1 MKFFSCL
8 LLIFSGVSFAQPLPN
23 PLTLE
28 HVLKLAN
35 ENNFAEKQQLLDID
49 SKKQQLTD
57 WKNQYDTTARVD
69 LQLAKR
75 SDFDRAINNSHAFIY
90 LEKTLYDQSIEI
102 GKSAQISSIDD
113 ASLSLQQLQ
122 QNKSIQLAR
131 SFFDIVLADLS
142 YETALQRLALS
153 AIREGRIR
161 DDYEIQS
168 ASEVALLEKQVD
180 TQISQIQ
187 RIKAESKQI
196 QTRAKLAQL
205 LNIRYEDRPDEVV
218 KPNYSAVFK
227 KDLTEFS
234 FYQEKLKNNLK
245 LKQLEQSLQAI
256 KREISQQKS
265 NLGIVINSSARL
277 GEQGYLREKNGQWR
291 AGLQLSMPFGT
302 DANKDS
308 KISQLLI
315 QSKKKQLDIDTLQ
328 QQLLGQALEY
338 YLELGAL
345 RQIHKAL
352 VIELDYRD
360 LHLEKARANY
370 EMEIKSDIGDAMTNY
385 TDSERKLAENEFN
398 YMITLKKLHHLI
410 GEDYE
415 I

>member
-75 SDFDRAINNSHAFIY
+75 SDFNRAINNSHAFIY

-113 ASLSLQQLQ
+113 ARLSLQQLQ

-227 KDLTEFS
+227 KDLAEFS

>member
-227 KDLTEFS
+227 KDLAEFS

-398 YMITLKKLHHLI
+398 YMITLKKLHYLI

>member
-227 KDLTEFS
+227 KDLAEFS

>member
-75 SDFDRAINNSHAFIY
+75 SDFDRAIDNSHAFIY

-227 KDLTEFS
+227 KDLAEFS

>member
-113 ASLSLQQLQ
+113 ARLSLQQLQ

-227 KDLTEFS
+227 KDLAEFS

>member
-227 KDLTEFS
+227 KDLAEFS
-234 FYQEKLKNNLK
+234 FYQEKLKNNLN

>member
-75 SDFDRAINNSHAFIY
+75 SDFNRAINNSHAFIY

-227 KDLTEFS
+227 KDLAEFS

>member
-8 LLIFSGVSFAQPLPN
+8 LLIFSGASFAQPLPN

-234 FYQEKLKNNLK
+234 FYQEKEGSTPGPKEPMQWEIAK
-245 LKQLEQSLQAI
+245 RTITDVTTII
-256 KREISQQKS
+256 K
-265 NLGIVINSSARL
+265 
-277 GEQGYLREKNGQWR
+277 
-291 AGLQLSMPFGT
+291 
-302 DANKDS
+302 
-308 KISQLLI
+308 
-315 QSKKKQLDIDTLQ
+315 
-328 QQLLGQALEY
+328 
-338 YLELGAL
+338 
-345 RQIHKAL
+345 
-352 VIELDYRD
+352 
-360 LHLEKARANY
+360 
-370 EMEIKSDIGDAMTNY
+370 
-385 TDSERKLAENEFN
+385 
-398 YMITLKKLHHLI
+398 
-410 GEDYE
+410 
-415 I
+415 

>member
-8 LLIFSGVSFAQPLPN
+8 LLIFSGASFAQPLPN

-102 GKSAQISSIDD
+102 GKNAQISSIDD

-227 KDLTEFS
+227 KDLAEFS